1 MILCPGK
8 DEELSREDV
17 KMRSVRRLAEQ
28 FTMDNDNS
36 KALRSMAA
44 CEFLF
49 GPVLTILD
57 SRTIQA
63 SINFTG
69 QLLEMDCEP
78 ELDTTDTLIYF
89 MDHVVRRLNIAQ
101 KESHH
106 KGA

>member
-1 MILCPGK
+1 
-8 DEELSREDV
+8 
-17 KMRSVRRLAEQ
+17 
-28 FTMDNDNS
+28 
-36 KALRSMAA
+36 MAA

-49 GPVLTILD
+49 GPVLAILD
-57 SRTIQA
+57 SSIIQA

-89 MDHVVRRLNIAQ
+89 MDQVVRRLKIAE
-101 KESHH
+101 KESHR